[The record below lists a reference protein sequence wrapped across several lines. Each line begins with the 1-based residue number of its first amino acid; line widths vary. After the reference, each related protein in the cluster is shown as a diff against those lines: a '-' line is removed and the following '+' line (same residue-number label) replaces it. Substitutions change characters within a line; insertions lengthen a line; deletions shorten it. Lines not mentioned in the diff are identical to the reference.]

1 MSSLKHCP
9 TCGLEL
15 MPDRPEGFCPKCLLA
30 DGLKLLAQT
39 PPPAA
44 TEAPAQTSAS
54 GTAVPGA
61 KLQYFGDYE
70 LLEEISRGGMGVVFK
85 ARQISL
91 SRLVAVKLISAGTL
105 ATLELVKR
113 FKAEAEAAAS
123 LAHPNIVPIYEI
135 GEHQGQHYFSMGLIE
150 GPNLRSAISSFKL
163 GPNPERAVRLATTVA
178 SAVHYAHQ
186 RGVLHRDIKPSNIL
200 LDAAGEPHLTDFG
213 LAKLIEKEST
223 LTRTNAVLGTPAY
236 ISPEQARG
244 DTKEVTT
251 AADVYGV
258 GAVLYEMLTG
268 SAPFAGGT
276 SLETIR
282 QVLEQEP
289 RRPSACDPRI
299 DRDLETICLKCLEK
313 EPGKRYSSAAG
324 LASDLERWLRHEP
337 IMARRSSPRERLEK
351 WVRRRPASAALGAAA
366 LLLLILVAI
375 GSPIAAW
382 RINRAR
388 QLAQAR
394 ELQAHRAVYIANMN
408 LAQQA
413 WDQTKV
419 GRVRQ
424 ILQDTAS
431 SPSRDFEWYYWQSQT
446 HLELKTLRGHL
457 GPIGTVAF
465 TPDGRFLT
473 TSADSTAKIWL
484 VESGRELFTLAG
496 HTALIWSG
504 AFSPDAHWVATA
516 SWDGTAKV
524 WDAANGQLRHTL
536 RGHNGG
542 VWAVTFS
549 PDSQRIVTGG
559 DDGTAKVWLAAT
571 GQELQTLNPNY
582 GINCVAFSPDGR
594 RIVTGGDDAG
604 GTVWEADSGRELFAL
619 HGHKGSIVSV
629 AFPPDGRQIVTGS
642 YDCTAR
648 VWDAVDGRPLFTLDG
663 HRGDVNSVAFSP
675 DGQRILTGSS
685 DTTAKVWDAA
695 TGRELFTLH
704 GHDDVVACVAFSA
717 DARQIATG
725 SIDLTAKIWD
735 AAGSR
740 ESMALTGHDGGVA
753 SVAFSPDAQRIVSGG
768 RDQTVRVWDAAT
780 GRLLLSFPHHSG
792 WVRSVAFS
800 LNGREIATGSD
811 DSTIKLWDAATG
823 QELLKLDG
831 HGRVWSVA
839 FSPDGRRILAGGDDR
854 TAHVWD
860 TTSHRELLALK
871 GHSGGIRTV
880 ACSPDGRRII
890 TSSADRTAK
899 VWDAA
904 TGQELLT
911 MRGHRGAVWS
921 AAFSLDGKWIVT
933 GSEDQTAR
941 VWDAATARESL
952 TLKGHT
958 GGVRSAA
965 FSRNG
970 RRIITG
976 SDDSTARVW
985 DAESGGE
992 VLTLKGNT
1000 EAVRS
1005 VDASFDGKRI
1015 VTGGADK
1022 SVRIWAAAS
1031 ESQVATWEREERTA
1045 AEDLAKLK
1053 SARVVS
1059 AESTRAVRAQDPGA
1073 IKNWLVLAPISFVG
1087 DGTTESVVRA
1097 LDEEQIPGESH
1108 IRPRSGLRT
1117 KVGAVEMVWQAVDM
1131 TDYVLD
1137 FNQLLGEQLD
1147 ASVAYAVCYIRSR
1160 SDQSGLVMKLGSDD
1174 LSKVYL
1180 NGQEVYRRDRP
1191 RGFVPDQDAIGD
1203 LQLKTG
1209 QNVVV
1214 FKVVNAAAGW
1224 QGSLRFTDAAGEP
1237 LKGIHVSLDP
1247 GPEDIR

>member
-1 MSSLKHCP
+1 M
-9 TCGLEL
+9 
-15 MPDRPEGFCPKCLLA
+15 
-30 DGLKLLAQT
+30 AQT
-39 PPPAA
+39 PAVA
-44 TEAPAQTSAS
+44 GTETPVQITEPE
-54 GTAVPGA
+54 TAVPGA

-85 ARQISL
+85 ARQMSL

-105 ATLELVKR
+105 ATPELVKR

-150 GPNLRSAISSFKL
+150 GPNLRSAISNFKL
-163 GPNPERAVRLATTVA
+163 GPNSESAVRLVATVA
-178 SAVHYAHQ
+178 RAVHYAHQ
-186 RGVLHRDIKPSNIL
+186 RGILHRDIKPSNIL

-236 ISPEQARG
+236 MSPEQARG

-289 RRPSACDPRI
+289 RRPSACNPRI

-313 EPGKRYSSAAG
+313 EPGRRYSSAAG
-324 LASDLERWLRHEP
+324 LVSDLERWLRHEP
-337 IMARRSSPRERLEK
+337 IMARRSSPRERLGK
-351 WVRRRPASAALGAAA
+351 WVRRRPATAALGTAA

-394 ELQAHRAVYIANMN
+394 EVQARRAAYVASMN
-408 LAQQA
+408 LVQQA
-413 WDQTKV
+413 WEQSKV

-424 ILQDTAS
+424 ILQDTAL
-431 SPSRDFEWYYWQSQT
+431 SPMRDFEWYYWQGQT

-465 TPDGRFLT
+465 TSDGRFLT
-473 TSADSTAKIWL
+473 TSADATAKIWL
-484 VESGRELFTLAG
+484 VESGRELFTLQG

-504 AFSPDAHWVATA
+504 AFSPDGRWVATA

-524 WDAANGQLRHTL
+524 WDAATGGLRHTL

-549 PDSQRIVTGG
+549 PNNQRIVTGG
-559 DDGTAKVWLAAT
+559 DDATARVWLTAT
-571 GQELQTLNPNY
+571 GQELRTLRLNY
-582 GINCVAFSPDGR
+582 GINCVAFSPDGQ
-594 RIVTGGDDAG
+594 RIVIGSDDATA
-604 GTVWEADSGRELFAL
+604 TVWEVDSGRELLAL
-619 HGHKGSIVSV
+619 HGHKGSIVSA
-629 AFPPDGRQIVTGS
+629 AFSPDGRQIATAS
-642 YDCTAR
+642 YDGTAR
-648 VWDAVDGRPLFTLDG
+648 VWDAVDGRPLLTLG
-663 HRGDVNSVAFSP
+663 SQRGEVTSLAFSP
-675 DGQRILTGSS
+675 DGQRIVTGSS

-695 TGRELFTLH
+695 TGRELFTLR
-704 GHDDVVACVAFSA
+704 GHNDVIACVAFSA
-717 DARQIATG
+717 DGRQIATG

-735 AAGSR
+735 AAGTR
-740 ESMALTGHDGGVA
+740 ESITLTGHEAGVA

-768 RDQTVRVWDAAT
+768 RDQTVRVWDAAS
-780 GRLLLSFPHHSG
+780 GRLLLSLPHSG

-800 LNGREIATGSD
+800 PNGREIATGSD
-811 DSTIKLWDAATG
+811 DSTIKLWDAETG

-854 TAHVWD
+854 TVHVWD
-860 TTSHRELLALK
+860 RTSSQELLALP
-871 GHSGGIRTV
+871 GHTGGIRTV

-890 TSSADRTAK
+890 TGSADRTAK

-904 TGQELLT
+904 TGQELFT
-911 MRGHRGAVWS
+911 VRGHTGAVWS
-921 AAFSLDGKWIVT
+921 ATFSLDGKWIVT

-941 VWDAATARESL
+941 VWDVATGRQSL
-952 TLKGHT
+952 SLKGHT
-958 GGVRSAA
+958 GGVRSVI
-965 FSRNG
+965 FLRNG

-985 DAESGGE
+985 DAETGGE
-992 VLTLKGNT
+992 ILTLRGHT
-1000 EAVRS
+1000 DGVRS
-1005 VDASFDGKRI
+1005 VHVSFDGRRI
-1015 VTGGADK
+1015 VTGGADQ
-1022 SVRIWAAAS
+1022 SVRIWVAAS
-1031 ESQVATWEREERTA
+1031 ESQVASWEREERSAAEALAKLQGARVTA
-1045 AEDLAKLK
+1045 AE
-1053 SARVVS
+1053 SA
-1059 AESTRAVRAQDPGA
+1059 RAVRTQNPGA

-1087 DGTTESVVRA
+1087 GGIDSVLRA
-1097 LDEEQIPGESH
+1097 LDEEQIAHESQT
-1108 IRPRSGLRT
+1108 RPRTGQRT
-1117 KVGAVEMVWQAVDM
+1117 KAGAVELVWQAADL
-1131 TDYVLD
+1131 TDYLD

-1147 ASVAYAVCYIRSR
+1147 ASVGFAVCYIRSR
-1160 SDQSGLVMKLGSDD
+1160 SVQREVIMRVGSDD
-1174 LSKVYL
+1174 LAKVYL
-1180 NGQEVYRRDRP
+1180 NGQEVYRRERP
-1191 RGFVPDQDAIGD
+1191 RGFVPDQDEVKN

-1209 QNVVV
+1209 LNVVV
-1214 FKVVNAAAGW
+1214 FKVVNAGGAW
-1224 QGSLRFTDAAGEP
+1224 QGSLRFTDALGEP
-1237 LKGIHVSLDP
+1237 LKGIEVSLDP